1 MSDTPSTLPDQE
13 KEHYRAL
20 LVQEQRR
27 VAHLSMMNEVQRC
40 ILSSPEYESFLP
52 LVTQILQRHFTTC
65 DVAIYL
71 CEPLPD
77 SGGRES
83 TFTEPSDLK
92 LIAWSGQHGL
102 IFAGGSE
109 AKTSTAFALRCIREQ
124 RLLCRGFS
132 NRIGLGCEQPQD
144 GLQYAALVI
153 PLIQQNSAFG
163 VLKLCSHDPD
173 GVDAGDVV
181 VLQMICT
188 FLAARIESCLAYA
201 EVREL
206 GAFQQRLFSTMTHS
220 LLVVDDTGLILSANA
235 RFCQTIGLPEQ
246 ELKGARLTDIFDE
259 KVLRQTGLNE
269 ALADVSENGVPHEL
283 EGVQLVIPGVH
294 LPDPSLVFDIRLFRV
309 FYHHQPQVVL
319 LFINLTSRLR
329 NFHQLQLMSEI
340 GRYFSAS
347 LDIDKVL
354 RTVLTC
360 ITAEHGLGF
369 NRAFLLL
376 LDEKTN
382 QLKGTLALGAATASE
397 AHSIWHELA
406 QKEWD
411 LQQILEA
418 AENVSESLASSRL
431 QQELVE
437 LVIDV
442 NNPLLPALQTSL
454 NDQHTVRVSRGELL
468 TAAPPDDIAPV
479 HREQWE
485 KAAALFNATEL
496 VIAPLMAKDRL
507 VGVVLVDNAFS
518 GNLIEESDVQLLD
531 NLAGQ
536 AGLTIDNAR
545 TYQALQKAQKELVNA
560 ERLAVIG
567 DLTARLSHEIRNPL
581 STIGGFA
588 RRLCKNPEDAQAVLR
603 YASVI
608 VEETERL
615 EELLEDLLEMAR
627 PGKITFKPEHLSEV
641 INKALL
647 LADADIKSLNVKV
660 ETDYDDSLPIVL
672 LDRARLLQALLNIIR
687 NGAQSMPEGGTLQVS
702 TRQTPGG
709 ESVQI
714 SIRDQGKGISP
725 NAVKHVFDPFY
736 STKLKGSGLG
746 LAITWRIIQD
756 HGGKIAVESEPG
768 QGTTF
773 IISLPMRTVNS
784 T

>member
-1 MSDTPSTLPDQE
+1 
-13 KEHYRAL
+13 
-20 LVQEQRR
+20 
-27 VAHLSMMNEVQRC
+27 
-40 ILSSPEYESFLP
+40 
-52 LVTQILQRHFTTC
+52 
-65 DVAIYL
+65 
-71 CEPLPD
+71 
-77 SGGRES
+77 
-83 TFTEPSDLK
+83 
-92 LIAWSGQHGL
+92 
-102 IFAGGSE
+102 
-109 AKTSTAFALRCIREQ
+109 
-124 RLLCRGFS
+124 
-132 NRIGLGCEQPQD
+132 
-144 GLQYAALVI
+144 
-153 PLIQQNSAFG
+153 
-163 VLKLCSHDPD
+163 
-173 GVDAGDVV
+173 
-181 VLQMICT
+181 
-188 FLAARIESCLAYA
+188 
-201 EVREL
+201 
-206 GAFQQRLFSTMTHS
+206 
-220 LLVVDDTGLILSANA
+220 
-235 RFCQTIGLPEQ
+235 
-246 ELKGARLTDIFDE
+246 
-259 KVLRQTGLNE
+259 
-269 ALADVSENGVPHEL
+269 
-283 EGVQLVIPGVH
+283 
-294 LPDPSLVFDIRLFRV
+294 
-309 FYHHQPQVVL
+309 
-319 LFINLTSRLR
+319 
-329 NFHQLQLMSEI
+329 
-340 GRYFSAS
+340 
-347 LDIDKVL
+347 
-354 RTVLTC
+354 
-360 ITAEHGLGF
+360 
-369 NRAFLLL
+369 
-376 LDEKTN
+376 
-382 QLKGTLALGAATASE
+382 
-397 AHSIWHELA
+397 
-406 QKEWD
+406 
-411 LQQILEA
+411 
-418 AENVSESLASSRL
+418 
-431 QQELVE
+431 
-437 LVIDV
+437 
-442 NNPLLPALQTSL
+442 
-454 NDQHTVRVSRGELL
+454 
-468 TAAPPDDIAPV
+468 V

-773 IISLPMRTVNS
+773 IISLPMRTANS